1 MDSPQ
6 GWYPDP
12 LGRYDHRWFN
22 GTSWTADVSTD
33 GARHVDPLGI
43 TSPPQAKRRRWPW
56 FVLAVALMLTIPA
69 VTLGRAVQRFI
80 SPNPHE
86 VVVAQCS
93 PDGTNIR
100 IAIDITNLGDEISQF
115 SIFVE
120 IVGEPLRQVVRS
132 ATLTTE
138 GIRPERSARVTT
150 RVPSTQQNVECVI
163 VAVGGELPF
172 GIDLGPIEPIRM
184 NAP

>member
-1 MDSPQ
+1 M
-6 GWYPDP
+6 
-12 LGRYDHRWFN
+12 
-22 GTSWTADVSTD
+22 
-33 GARHVDPLGI
+33 
-43 TSPPQAKRRRWPW
+43 
-56 FVLAVALMLTIPA
+56 LAIPA

-93 PDGTNIR
+93 PDGSNIS
-100 IAIDITNLGDEISQF
+100 ITIDITNLGDDTAQF

-120 IVGEPLRQVVRS
+120 IVSEPLRQVVRS

-138 GIRPERSARVTT
+138 GVRPERSTRVTA
-150 RVPSTQQNVECVI
+150 RLPSTQQNVECVI

-172 GIDLGPIEPIRM
+172 GIDLGPVEPIRM